1 MKLTALNIAIILIIL
16 FLFGLGLYF
25 ILKRGRKRKKER
37 EIRRF
42 NELVQTFIES
52 EEIPVSLKDDQLNY
66 IFVNL
71 AMEDFYGI
79 SSEEIIGQD
88 DFEILDEKMAI
99 KERKTDKKV
108 LATKTFV
115 TDEMLWK
122 GKIFKTTKFPVDLLN
137 GKFGVGAYVRSA
149 SEKNREKY
157 LKTLMSIS
165 DGVMIVDPMGKIE
178 MLNSTAEEMT
188 GWTAR
193 EAMGKHYSQVFVLEH
208 EKDSGVVPDPIEEAF
223 KDNTLHEFDSQAV
236 LLARDGR
243 KYHLEES
250 VAPISDDEG
259 HIDGAIVI
267 FRDVTEKKEKRAA
280 IEYNSFHD
288 SLTGLY
294 NRRFFEEELVR
305 LDTERNLPL
314 SVIIGDVDGL
324 KLTNDIFGHEA
335 GDELI
340 KKVSEIFRKVCRAD
354 DIIARWGGDEFA
366 ILLPQTEKKDAQKLS
381 ERIKDNFSKEKIKSI
396 QGNVSLGVATKY
408 EQEENIEVIIASAE
422 DNMYMKKTLNRGKKK
437 EDAFNII
444 LDKLYGEYPAEAEHA
459 RKTSEIC
466 KKIARKM
473 KLSEAEI
480 NKVSKAAYL
489 HDIGKVALDK
499 EVASKNEYMIDDT
512 YKEMK
517 MHPVVGYRILNAFD
531 HTIDLANI
539 VMGHHERWDGT
550 GYPQG
555 LKGKETPKLSRI
567 IAVGE
572 RFDDMTTDK
581 DYRQAISI
589 DDALDEMKR
598 NVGTHYDPEVVEALE
613 KVIAEENTYTTKI
626 TRER

>member
-1 MKLTALNIAIILIIL
+1 MEITALNIAIILIIL
-16 FLFGLGLYF
+16 FLLVLGLYF
-25 ILKRGRKRKKER
+25 ILKSGRKRKKER

-52 EEIPVSLKDDQLNY
+52 EEIPVSLKDDELNY

-71 AMEDFYGI
+71 AMEDFCGI
-79 SSEEIIGQD
+79 SSEDIIGQD
-88 DFEILDEKMAI
+88 DFEILEEKMAI

-108 LATKTFV
+108 LETKTFV
-115 TDEMLWK
+115 TDEMMWK

-137 GKFGVGAYVRSA
+137 GKFGVGAYIRSA

-178 MLNSTAEEMT
+178 MLNNTAEEMT
-188 GWTAR
+188 GWSAR
-193 EAMGKHYSQVFVLEH
+193 EALGKHYSLVFVLEH
-208 EKDSGVVPDPIEEAF
+208 EKESGVVPDPIEEAF
-223 KDNTLHEFDSQAV
+223 QDTNMKEFDSHAV
-236 LLARDGR
+236 LVSRDGR
-243 KYHLEES
+243 KFHLEDS
-250 VAPISDDEG
+250 IAPISDDEG
-259 HIDGAIVI
+259 HIDGVIVI

-288 SLTGLY
+288 ALTGLY

-314 SVIIGDVDGL
+314 SVIIGDMDGL

-340 KKVSEIFRKVCRAD
+340 KKVSEIFKKVCRAD

-381 ERIKDNFSKEKIKSI
+381 DRIKDNFSKEKIKSI

-408 EQEENIEVIIASAE
+408 EPEEDIGVIIANAE
-422 DNMYMKKTLNRGKKK
+422 DNMYMKKTMNRGKKK
-437 EDAFNII
+437 EDAFNVI
-444 LDKLYGEYPAEAEHA
+444 LDKLYGELPAEAEHA
-459 RKTSEIC
+459 RRTSEIC

-473 KLSEAEI
+473 KLPEAEI

-499 EVASKNEYMIDDT
+499 EVASKNEYVIDDT
-512 YKEMK
+512 FKEMK

-531 HTIDLANI
+531 HTMDLANI

-555 LKGKETPKLSRI
+555 LKGKETPKLSRV

-581 DYRQAISI
+581 DYRKAISI
-589 DDALDEMKR
+589 DEALDEMKR

-613 KVIAEENTYTTKI
+613 KVIIDENTYTTKI
-626 TRER
+626 TR

>member
-408 EQEENIEVIIASAE
+408 EPEENIEVIIASAE

>member
-122 GKIFKTTKFPVDLLN
+122 GKVFKTTKFPVDLLN
-137 GKFGVGAYVRSA
+137 GKFGVGAYIRSA

-178 MLNSTAEEMT
+178 MLNGTAAEMT

-223 KDNTLHEFDSQAV
+223 KDNTLNEFDSQAV
-236 LLARDGR
+236 LIARDGR

-259 HIDGAIVI
+259 HIDGVIVI
-267 FRDVTEKKEKRAA
+267 FRDVTEKKEKRAV

-366 ILLPQTEKKDAQKLS
+366 ILLPQTEKKDAQKLT

-408 EQEENIEVIIASAE
+408 QPEENIEVIIASAE

-473 KLSEAEI
+473 NMPDAEI
-480 NKVSKAAYL
+480 NMVSKAAYL

-499 EVASKNEYMIDDT
+499 EVASKNEYVVDDT

-517 MHPVVGYRILNAFD
+517 MHPVVGYRILNAFE

-539 VMGHHERWDGT
+539 VMGHHERWDGS

-555 LKGKETPKLSRI
+555 LKGKETPILSRI

-572 RFDDMTTDK
+572 RFDDMTTEK
-581 DYRQAISI
+581 DYRAAISI
-589 DDALDEMKR
+589 NEALDEMKR
-598 NVGTHYDPEVVEALE
+598 NVGTHYDPEVVAALE
-613 KVIAEENTYTTKI
+613 KVIIDENTYTNKI
-626 TRER
+626 TR

>member
-1 MKLTALNIAIILIIL
+1 MKLTALNIVIILIIL

-408 EQEENIEVIIASAE
+408 EPEENIEVIIASAE

>member
-1 MKLTALNIAIILIIL
+1 MKVAPLNIAIIVLIL
-16 FLFGLGLYF
+16 FLLGLVMF
-25 ILKRGRKRKKER
+25 LTIKKGRKRKKER

-52 EEIPVSLKDDQLNY
+52 EEIPVSLKDEELHY

-71 AMEDFYGI
+71 AMEEFYGI

-88 DFEILDEKMAI
+88 DFEILEEKIAM

-108 LATKTFV
+108 LKTKTFV
-115 TDEMLWK
+115 TDEMLWR

-137 GKFGVGAYVRSA
+137 GKFGVGAYIRSV

-157 LKTLMSIS
+157 LKTLMSIG
-165 DGVMIVDPMGKIE
+165 DGVMIVDPMGRIE
-178 MLNSTAEEMT
+178 MLNSTAEKMT
-188 GWTAR
+188 GWTVL
-193 EAMGKHYSQVFVLEH
+193 EAMGRHYSQVFVLEDDK
-208 EKDSGVVPDPIEEAF
+208 ESGAVPDPIEEAF
-223 KDNTLHEFDSQAV
+223 KDNTMKELESHVV
-236 LLARDGR
+236 LVSRDEKR
-243 KYHLEES
+243 YHLEES

-259 HIDGAIVI
+259 NIDGAIVI
-267 FRDVTEKKEKRAA
+267 FRDVTEKKERRAA

-288 SLTGLY
+288 ALTGLY
-294 NRRFFEEELVR
+294 NRRFFEEELIR

-340 KKVSEIFRKVCRAD
+340 KKVSEIFKKVCRAD

-366 ILLPQTEKKDAQKLS
+366 ILLPQTEKKDAQQIS
-381 ERIKDNFSKEKIKSI
+381 DRIKNNFSKERIKSI

-408 EQEENIEVIIASAE
+408 AVEEDIEAIINSAE
-422 DNMYMKKTLNRGKKK
+422 NNMYMKKTLDKGKKK

-444 LDKLYGEYPAEAEHA
+444 LDKLYGEFPAEAEHS

-473 KLSEAEI
+473 NLPEAEI

-499 EVASKNEYMIDDT
+499 EVAGKNEYTVDET

-531 HTIDLANI
+531 HTVDLANI
-539 VMGHHERWDGT
+539 VLGHHERWDGT

-581 DYRQAISI
+581 DYRKAIGVME
-589 DDALDEMKR
+589 ALEEMKR

-613 KVIAEENTYTTKI
+613 KVILEENKESNKI
-626 TRER
+626 SR

>member
-1 MKLTALNIAIILIIL
+1 MKTTTLSIAIILTIL

-25 ILKRGRKRKKER
+25 ILKRGGKRKKER

-52 EEIPVSLKDDQLNY
+52 EEIPVSLKDDQFNY

-79 SSEEIIGQD
+79 SSEEIIGLG
-88 DFEILDEKMAI
+88 DFEILDEKMAH
-99 KERKTDKKV
+99 KERQTDKKV

-137 GKFGVGAYVRSA
+137 GKFGVGAYIRSA

-165 DGVMIVDPMGKIE
+165 DGVMIVDPMGRVE
-178 MLNSTAEEMT
+178 MLNNTAEEMT
-188 GWTAR
+188 GWPAR
-193 EAMGKHYSQVFVLEH
+193 EALGKHYSLVFVLED
-208 EKDSGVVPDPIEEAF
+208 ENDCNRVPDHIEAAF
-223 KDNTLHEFDSQAV
+223 RDNTMKEFDTNV
-236 LLARDGR
+236 LLVSRDGK
-243 KYHLEES
+243 KYHLEDS
-250 VAPISDDEG
+250 VAPISDEEG
-259 HIDGAIVI
+259 QIDGAIVI
-267 FRDVTEKKEKRAA
+267 FRDVTKKKEKRAE

-288 SLTGLY
+288 ALTGLY

-314 SVIIGDVDGL
+314 SVIIGDLDGL

-340 KKVSEIFRKVCRAD
+340 KKVSEIFKKVCRAD

-366 ILLPQTEKKDAQKLS
+366 ILLPKTEKKDAQKLS
-381 ERIKDNFSKEKIKSI
+381 ERIKDSFSKEKIKSI
-396 QGNVSLGVATKY
+396 QGNVSLGVATKH
-408 EQEENIEVIIASAE
+408 QVEEKIEAIIASAE

-444 LDKLYGEYPAEAEHA
+444 LDKLYGELPAEAEHA
-459 RKTSEIC
+459 RRTSEIS
-466 KKIARKM
+466 KKIALKM
-473 KLSEAEI
+473 RLPEAEI
-480 NKVSKAAYL
+480 NKVSKAAFL

-499 EVASKNEYMIDDT
+499 EVASKNEYVIDDT

-517 MHPVVGYRILNAFD
+517 LHPVVGYRILNAFD
-531 HTIDLANI
+531 NTVDLAN
-539 VMGHHERWDGT
+539 VVLGHHERWDGS

-555 LKGKETPKLSRI
+555 LKGKEIPKLARI

-581 DYRQAISI
+581 DYRSAIAI
-589 DDALDEMKR
+589 DEALEEMKR

-613 KVIAEENTYTTKI
+613 KVIRDENTYTTKI
-626 TRER
+626 TR

>member
-1 MKLTALNIAIILIIL
+1 MKITAVNIALILMML

-25 ILKRGRKRKKER
+25 VLKRGRKIKKER

-52 EEIPVSLKDDQLNY
+52 EEIPVSLKDDELKY

-79 SSEEIIGQD
+79 SSEAIIGQD
-88 DFEILDEKMAI
+88 DFEILEEKMAM
-99 KERKTDKKV
+99 KERITDKKV

-115 TDEMLWK
+115 TDEMLWR

-137 GKFGVGAYVRSA
+137 GKFGVGAYIRSA

-178 MLNSTAEEMT
+178 MLNSSAEEMT

-193 EAMGKHYSQVFVLEH
+193 EALGKHYSQVFVLEH
-208 EKDSGVVPDPIEEAF
+208 DNNSGVVPDPIEEAF
-223 KDNTLHEFDSQAV
+223 KDNTMKEFDSHAILV
-236 LLARDGR
+236 SRDGR
-243 KYHLEES
+243 KIHLEDS
-250 VAPISDDEG
+250 IAPISDDEG

-288 SLTGLY
+288 ALTGLY

-340 KKVSEIFRKVCRAD
+340 KKVSEIFKKVCRAD

-381 ERIKDNFSKEKIKSI
+381 DRIKDNFSKEKIKSI

-408 EQEENIEVIIASAE
+408 EPEEKIEVIIASAE

-444 LDKLYGEYPAEAEHA
+444 LDKLYGELPAEAEHA
-459 RKTSEIC
+459 RRTSEIC

-473 KLSEAEI
+473 NLPEAEI

-499 EVASKNEYMIDDT
+499 EVASKNEYVIDDT

-539 VMGHHERWDGT
+539 VLGHHERWDGT

-555 LKGKETPKLSRI
+555 LKGKETPKLARI

-581 DYRQAISI
+581 DYRKAISI
-589 DDALDEMKR
+589 NEAMDEMKR

-613 KVIAEENTYTTKI
+613 KVIREENTYTTKI
-626 TRER
+626 TR

>member
-1 MKLTALNIAIILIIL
+1 MNITVLNIAVILIIL

-66 IFVNL
+66 IFINL

-79 SSEEIIGQD
+79 NSEDIIGQG
-88 DFEILDEKMAI
+88 DFEIMEERMAI
-99 KERKTDKKV
+99 KERETDKKV

-137 GKFGVGAYVRSA
+137 GKFGVGAYIRSA

-165 DGVMIVDPMGKIE
+165 DGVMIVDPLGKIE

-188 GWTAR
+188 GWSAR
-193 EAMGKHYSQVFVLEH
+193 EALGKHYSLVFVLED
-208 EKDSGVVPDPIEEAF
+208 EKESSVVPDHIAEAF
-223 KDNTLHEFDSQAV
+223 QDNTMKEFDTQVMLVS
-236 LLARDGR
+236 RDGR
-243 KYHLEES
+243 KYHLEDS
-250 VAPISDDEG
+250 VAPISDEEG

-267 FRDVTEKKEKRAA
+267 FRDITEKKEKRAA

-288 SLTGLY
+288 ALTGLY

-305 LDTERNLPL
+305 LNTERNLPL

-324 KLTNDIFGHEA
+324 KLTNDIFGHDA

-340 KKVSEIFRKVCRAD
+340 KKVSEIFKKVCRAD

-366 ILLPQTEKKDAQKLS
+366 ILLPQTEKKDAQRLS
-381 ERIKDNFSKEKIKSI
+381 DRIKDNFSKEKIKSI

-408 EQEENIEVIIASAE
+408 EPEENIEVIIASAE
-422 DNMYMKKTLNRGKKK
+422 DNMYMKKTINRGKKK
-437 EDAFNII
+437 EDTFNNI
-444 LDKLYGEYPAEAEHA
+444 LDKLYGELPAEAEHA
-459 RKTSEIC
+459 RRTSEIC

-473 KLSEAEI
+473 NLSEAEV

-499 EVASKNEYMIDDT
+499 EIARKNEYVIDDT

-517 MHPVVGYRILNAFD
+517 MHPVVGFRILNAFD
-531 HTIDLANI
+531 HTVDLANI
-539 VMGHHERWDGT
+539 VLGHHERWDGS

-555 LKGKETPKLSRI
+555 LMGKEIPKLARI

-572 RFDDMTTDK
+572 RFDDMTADT
-581 DYRQAISI
+581 DYRPAISI
-589 DDALDEMKR
+589 DDALEEMKR
-598 NVGTHYDPEVVEALE
+598 NVGTHYDPDVVAALE
-613 KVIAEENTYTTKI
+613 KVIRDEQTYTTKI
-626 TRER
+626 TR

>member
-1 MKLTALNIAIILIIL
+1 MNITVLNIAVILIIL

-66 IFVNL
+66 IFINL

-79 SSEEIIGQD
+79 NSEDIIGQG
-88 DFEILDEKMAI
+88 DFEILEEKMAI
-99 KERKTDKKV
+99 KERETDKKV

-137 GKFGVGAYVRSA
+137 GKFGVGAYIRSA

-165 DGVMIVDPMGKIE
+165 DGVMIVDPLGKIE
-178 MLNSTAEEMT
+178 MLNNTAEEMT
-188 GWTAR
+188 GWPVR
-193 EAMGKHYSQVFVLEH
+193 EALGKHYSLVFVLED
-208 EKDSGVVPDPIEEAF
+208 EKQADLVPDHIAEAF
-223 KDNTLHEFDSQAV
+223 RDNAMKEFDTHV
-236 LLARDGR
+236 LLVSRDGR
-243 KYHLEES
+243 KYHLEDS
-250 VAPISDDEG
+250 VAPISDEEG

-288 SLTGLY
+288 ALTGLY
-294 NRRFFEEELVR
+294 NRRFFEEELIR
-305 LDTERNLPL
+305 LNTERNLPL

-324 KLTNDIFGHEA
+324 KLTNDIFGHDA

-340 KKVSEIFRKVCRAD
+340 KKVSEIFKKVCRAD

-366 ILLPQTEKKDAQKLS
+366 ILLPQTEKKDAQRLS
-381 ERIKDNFSKEKIKSI
+381 DRIKDNFSKEKIKSI

-408 EQEENIEVIIASAE
+408 EPEENIEVIIASAE
-422 DNMYMKKTLNRGKKK
+422 DNMYMKKTINRGKKK
-437 EDAFNII
+437 EDTFNNI
-444 LDKLYGEYPAEAEHA
+444 LDKLYGELPAEAEHA
-459 RKTSEIC
+459 RRTSEIC

-473 KLSEAEI
+473 NLSEAEI

-499 EVASKNEYMIDDT
+499 EIAKKNEYVIDDT

-517 MHPVVGYRILNAFD
+517 MHPVVGFRILNAFD
-531 HTIDLANI
+531 HTVDLANI
-539 VMGHHERWDGT
+539 VLGHHERWDGS

-555 LKGKETPKLSRI
+555 LMGQEIPKLARI

-572 RFDDMTTDK
+572 RFDDMTAET
-581 DYRQAISI
+581 DYRPAISI
-589 DDALDEMKR
+589 DDALEEMKR
-598 NVGTHYDPEVVEALE
+598 NVGTHYDPDVVAALE
-613 KVIAEENTYTTKI
+613 QVIRDEQTYTRKI
-626 TRER
+626 TR